1 MKLVEVDWIDSS
13 SSFTWTNLDK
23 LKSDSK
29 TRSLLCRTVGYLA
42 VDEDDRIG
50 LIQNLAWANDK
61 DPPTSGDSMMT
72 IPRSAIV
79 KIRKLSG
86 GIKQK

>member
-13 SSFTWTNLDK
+13 SQWGWKNLDK
-23 LKSDSK
+23 LRGDCKS
-29 TRSLLCRTVGYLA
+29 RSLLCRTVGYLIA
-42 VDEDDRIG
+42 DEDDRIA
-50 LIQNLAWANDK
+50 LVQSLAWVDEK
-61 DPPTSGDSMMT
+61 IPPTSGDSMMT
-72 IPRSAIV
+72 IPRMAIV